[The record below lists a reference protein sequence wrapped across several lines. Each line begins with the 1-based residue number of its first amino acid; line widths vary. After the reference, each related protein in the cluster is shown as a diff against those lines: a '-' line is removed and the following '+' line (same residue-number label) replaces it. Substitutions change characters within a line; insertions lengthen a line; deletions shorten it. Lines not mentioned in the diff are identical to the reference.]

1 MTSRVE
7 PPAAPSAWTTRAR
20 VVYDR
25 VRRLDGGDR
34 RAALDRE
41 CGEDWTLHA
50 EVAALLA
57 HEAHPSLGHAPPTVA
72 VVGSGVPTELAADAI
87 PGFRI
92 RRLIGV
98 GGAGAVY
105 EAEQVSPRRTVA
117 LKVFRS
123 PAGDERLRQR
133 IAHEAEVL
141 ARLQH
146 PSVAQVHA
154 VHAGSSV
161 HGDVPWIAMELVQGT
176 PIDAWCRARGSTLR
190 ERVALLATVADAVG
204 HAHACG
210 VVHRDLKPSN
220 VLVTDAGLPKVV
232 DFGVART
239 LGEAPAVGTLHT
251 RDGDLVGTLAY
262 MSVEQVEG
270 VAGHVDT
277 RTDVH
282 ALGTMGFE
290 LLAGRLPRDPQWK
303 SLPAWA
309 EALRAPAPSLR
320 DVVDGVP
327 ADLALVIAKALEPER
342 DRRYAT
348 AQALADDLRRF
359 LAAQPVVARAPTR
372 AYLLRSFVR
381 RHRALVGGALATL
394 LALVGGLVVSLRFAL
409 ESDAQR
415 RRADREAEDVRREA
429 YRAQVGAASQGLVA
443 GDVFGTRAA
452 LDRAPPGLRGWEW
465 RHLDANIDRAARVVR
480 FAQPLGRWRAVA
492 GRTPRVAGG
501 TTDGGAVVLDADT
514 GAVVLRVDGAS
525 AVERGVFLAD
535 GRHLVLARAD
545 GSVERVDV
553 VTGAAATIAAAGRY
567 AGECDAL
574 DVARG
579 GRWLVESRRAADPRL
594 RVLDLETGSASF
606 LKAPDDWSWLGVA
619 VDDAGRRVVG
629 AAAHGAILLME
640 PGADGPRSR
649 VVSEHDH
656 VPLGVELDAEGRRI
670 VSWGEDRRAI
680 VADLVTGERRE
691 LFLHQ
696 QGVSS
701 AAWSADGRQI
711 ATWSSERVL
720 RLFDVA
726 DGRLVR
732 AIQAPEVEA
741 YARVRVRAGGDLE
754 VVDAHGL
761 HAWPSEP
768 DTDLDVLRGHRTLA
782 EGNRHPYLY
791 DVAFSPDG
799 RRLATA
805 GWDGAVRIWSVA
817 TCRTLAVLETP
828 GAVKS
833 VAWSPDGSA
842 LVTLGRPHH
851 LARFDAATGRR
862 TALVDDG
869 CTRMEGGLAFTSG
882 GSALLTPDEGTGGV
896 CVRDPVTLV
905 KRPGGV
911 AKGRVA
917 YSVAVHGDRF
927 VVGFGDGGWDLRRL
941 GEPVPTATFEPH
953 RRAPG
958 SVAISAD
965 GTLVASASDD
975 GLGRIAEAATG
986 VTRATLR
993 GHVGRVYAV
1002 AFSPDGTRVATG
1014 GDDGTIRVHDSVT
1027 GDELLVLRGHKAYV
1041 FALQFSPDGATIA
1054 SASGDNTARLWCT
1067 APLRA
1072 RVAQADAA
1080 RALEASVEDLVDAVL
1095 HDTPS
1100 PEAAVEALRKRPDL
1114 DPARRAAALDV
1125 ALRQLAPVVGAPRA
1139 N

>member
-20 VVYDR
+20 AVYDR
-25 VRRLDGGDR
+25 VRRLDGGER

-57 HEAHPSLGHAPPTVA
+57 HEAHPSLGHAKPSA
-72 VVGSGVPTELAADAI
+72 ALVGNGVPTELAPDAI
-87 PGFRI
+87 AGFRI

-154 VHAGSSV
+154 VHAGSAV

-190 ERVALLATVADAVG
+190 ERAALLATVADAVG

-282 ALGTMGFE
+282 ALGTLGFE

-303 SLPAWA
+303 SLPEWA
-309 EALRAPAPSLR
+309 EALRAPAPALR
-320 DVVDGVP
+320 DVVEGVP
-327 ADLALVIAKALEPER
+327 ADLSMVIAKALEPDR

-348 AQALADDLRRF
+348 AQAFADDLRRF
-359 LAAQPVVARAPTR
+359 LASQPVVARAPTK

-381 RHRALVGGALATL
+381 RHRALVGGVLATMVAL
-394 LALVGGLVVSLRFAL
+394 LGGLVVSVRFAL

-415 RRADREAEDVRREA
+415 RRADREAVDVRREA
-429 YRAQVGAASQGLVA
+429 YRAQVGAASHGLAA

-452 LDRAPPGLRGWEW
+452 LDRAPPALRGWEW

-480 FAQPLGRWRAVA
+480 FAQPLVRWRAVA
-492 GRTPRVAGG
+492 RRTPRVAGG
-501 TTDGGAVVLDADT
+501 TADGGAVVLDADS
-514 GAVVLRVDGAS
+514 GAVVVRVDGAS

-535 GRHLVLARAD
+535 GRHLVVARND
-545 GSVERVDV
+545 GSLERVDV
-553 VTGAAATIAAAGRY
+553 VTGGSEPLVAAGKY

-574 DVARG
+574 DVSRG
-579 GRWLVESRRAADPRL
+579 GRYLVESRRMSDPRV
-594 RVLDLETGSASF
+594 RILDLETKETAF
-606 LKAPDDWSWLGVA
+606 LRGPDDWTWMGIA
-619 VDDAGRRVVG
+619 VDDAGRRVIG
-629 AAAHGAILLME
+629 AAAHGAILLVQ
-640 PGADGPRSR
+640 PGADGPAAR
-649 VVSEHDH
+649 VVAEHDH
-656 VPLGVELDAEGRRI
+656 VPLGLELDPEGRRV

-680 VADLVTGERRE
+680 VADLVAGTRQE

-701 AAWSADGRQI
+701 AAWSPDGKQV
-711 ATWSSERVL
+711 ATWSAERIL
-720 RLFDVA
+720 RQFDAA

-732 AIQAPEVEA
+732 AIQAPEVEE
-741 YARVRVRAGGDLE
+741 YARVRVRESGDVE

-761 HAWPSEP
+761 HAWPAEA
-768 DTDLDVLRGHRTLA
+768 DTALDVLRGHRTLA

-805 GWDGAVRIWSVA
+805 GWDGTVRIWSVA
-817 TCRTLAVLETP
+817 TCRTLAVLEGP
-828 GAVKS
+828 GAVKA
-833 VAWSPDGSA
+833 VAWAPDGRS
-842 LVTLGRPHH
+842 LVALGRPHH
-851 LARFDAATGRR
+851 LARYDADTGRR
-862 TALVDDG
+862 LALVEDG
-869 CTRMEGGLAFTSG
+869 CTRMEGGLAFTPD
-882 GSALLTPDEGTGGV
+882 GSMLLTPDEGRGGV
-896 CVRDPVTLV
+896 CVRDPVTLE

-911 AKGRVA
+911 GKGRVA
-917 YSVAVHGDRF
+917 YSLAVRGDRF
-927 VVGFGDGGWDLRRL
+927 LAGFGDGGWDLRRIL
-941 GEPVPTATFEPH
+941 EQVPVATFEPH
-953 RRAPG
+953 RRALG
-958 SVAISAD
+958 AVAISAD
-965 GTLVASASDD
+965 GSLVAGASDD
-975 GLGRIAEAATG
+975 GLARIAEADSG
-986 VTRATLR
+986 LTRATLR

-1002 AFSPDGTRVATG
+1002 AFSPDGSRVATG
-1014 GDDGTIRVHDSVT
+1014 GDDGTIRVHDSAT

-1041 FALQFSPDGATIA
+1041 FALAFSPDGSTIA

-1067 APLRA
+1067 VPLRA
-1072 RVAQADAA
+1072 RVARADAA
-1080 RALEASVEDLVDAVL
+1080 RALEASVEALVDDVIHAEA
-1095 HDTPS
+1095 T
-1100 PEAAVEALRKRPDL
+1100 PEAAVAALRARPDL
-1114 DPARRAAALDV
+1114 DVPHRAAALDV
-1125 ALRQLAPVVGAPRA
+1125 ALRRLSPVVGAPRA

>member
-1 MTSRVE
+1 MTPRAE
-7 PPAAPSAWTTRAR
+7 PHATPSVWTTRAR
-20 VVYDR
+20 AVYDR

-57 HEAHPSLGHAPPTVA
+57 HEAHPSLGHAAPAAA

-105 EAEQVSPRRTVA
+105 EAEQLSPRRTVA

-176 PIDAWCRARGSTLR
+176 PIDAWCRARGSALR

-282 ALGTMGFE
+282 ALGTLGFE

-309 EALRAPAPSLR
+309 EALRAPAPALR
-320 DVVDGVP
+320 DVVDGMP
-327 ADLALVIAKALEPER
+327 ADLSLVIAKALEPER

-348 AQALADDLRRF
+348 AQAFADDLRRF
-359 LAAQPVVARAPTR
+359 LASQPVVARAPTK

-429 YRAQVGAASQGLVA
+429 YRAQVGAAAQGLAA

-452 LDRAPPGLRGWEW
+452 LDRAPPALRGWEW

-480 FAQPLGRWRAVA
+480 FAQPLVRWRAVA
-492 GRTPRVAGG
+492 SRTPRVAGG
-501 TTDGGAVVLDADT
+501 TADGGAIVVDADT
-514 GAVVLRVDGAS
+514 GAIVARVDGAS

-535 GRHLVLARAD
+535 GRHLVVARTD
-545 GSVERVDV
+545 GTLERVDV
-553 VTGAAATIAAAGRY
+553 VTGAAEPLVKGGTF

-574 DVARG
+574 DVSRN
-579 GRWLVESRRAADPRL
+579 GRYLVESRRMAAPRV
-594 RVLDLETGSASF
+594 RVLDLETKAATF
-606 LKAPDDWSWLGVA
+606 LAGPDDWTWLGIA

-629 AAAHGAILLME
+629 AAAHGAILLMQ
-640 PGADGPRSR
+640 PGADGAAAR
-649 VVSEHDH
+649 VVAEHDH
-656 VPLGVELDAEGRRI
+656 VPLGVELDPEARRV

-680 VADLVTGERRE
+680 VADLATGTRRE

-696 QGVSS
+696 QGASS
-701 AAWSADGRQI
+701 AAWSDDGKRI
-711 ATWSSERVL
+711 ATWSAERIL

-732 AIQAPEVEA
+732 ALQAPEVEPHA
-741 YARVRVRAGGDLE
+741 QVRVRPGGDLE
-754 VVDAHGL
+754 VVDARGL

-768 DTDLDVLRGHRTLA
+768 DTDLDVLRGHRSLA

-805 GWDGAVRIWSVA
+805 GWDGAVRVWSVA
-817 TCRTLAVLETP
+817 TCRTLAVLETT

-833 VAWSPDGSA
+833 VAWSPDGRSI
-842 LVTLGRPHH
+842 VTLGRPHH
-851 LARFDAATGRR
+851 LARYDADTGRR

-869 CTRMEGGLAFTSG
+869 ADRMEGGLAFTPD
-882 GSALLTPDEGTGGV
+882 GSALLTPSDPTGGL
-896 CVRDPVTLV
+896 CVRDAVTLV
-905 KRPGGV
+905 KRPGVVG
-911 AKGRVA
+911 KGRVTH
-917 YSVAVHGDRF
+917 SVAVHGDR
-927 VVGFGDGGWDLRRL
+927 VLAGFNDGGWDLRAI
-941 GEPVPTATFEPH
+941 GAAVPSATFEPH

-975 GLGRIAEAATG
+975 GLRRIAEASTG
-986 VTRATLR
+986 LTRATLR

-1014 GDDGTIRVHDSVT
+1014 GDDGTIRVHDSAT

-1041 FALQFSPDGATIA
+1041 FALAFSPDGSTIA
-1054 SASGDNTARLWCT
+1054 SASGDNTARLWCIT
-1067 APLRA
+1067 PLRA
-1072 RVAQADAA
+1072 RVAVADEAL
-1080 RALEASVEDLVDAVL
+1080 ALEAAVEDLVEAVIHDAA
-1095 HDTPS
+1095 T
-1100 PEAAVEALRKRPDL
+1100 PEAAVAVLRARPDL
-1114 DPARRAAALDV
+1114 DARRRAAALDV
-1125 ALRQLAPVVGAPRA
+1125 ALRLLAPVVGAPRA

>member
-7 PPAAPSAWTTRAR
+7 PPAAPSVWTTRAR
-20 VVYDR
+20 AVYDR

-57 HEAHPSLGHAPPTVA
+57 HEAHPSLGHPAHAVPVA
-72 VVGSGVPTELAADAI
+72 GSGVPTELAADAI
-87 PGFRI
+87 AGFRI

-303 SLPAWA
+303 SLPEWA
-309 EALRAPAPSLR
+309 EALRAPAPALR
-320 DVVDGVP
+320 DVVEGVP
-327 ADLALVIAKALEPER
+327 SDLSMVIAKALAPER

-348 AQALADDLRRF
+348 AQAFADDLRRF
-359 LAAQPVVARAPTR
+359 LAAEPVVARAPTK

-394 LALVGGLVVSLRFAL
+394 LALVGGIVVSVRFAL
-409 ESDAQR
+409 ESGAQR

-452 LDRAPPGLRGWEW
+452 LDRAPHALRGWEW

-480 FAQPLGRWRAVA
+480 FAQPLARWRAVA
-492 GRTPRVAGG
+492 RRTPRVAGG
-501 TTDGGAVVLDADT
+501 TADGGAVVLDADT
-514 GAVVLRVDGAS
+514 GAVVVRVDGTS

-535 GRHLVLARAD
+535 GRHLVVARHD
-545 GSVERVDV
+545 GSLERVDV
-553 VTGAAATIAAAGRY
+553 VTGASQPLAQAGAY
-567 AGECDAL
+567 AGECDAI

-579 GRWLVESRRAADPRL
+579 GRYLVESRRNTAPRV
-594 RVLDLETGSASF
+594 RVLDLETGAATF
-606 LKAPDDWSWLGVA
+606 LKGPDDWTWLGIA

-629 AAAHGAILLME
+629 AAAHGAILLLE
-640 PGADGPRSR
+640 PGADGPRAR

-656 VPLGVELDAEGRRI
+656 VPLGVELDPAGQRI

-680 VADLVTGERRE
+680 VADLATGTRQE

-701 AAWSADGRQI
+701 AAWSPDGKQLV
-711 ATWSSERVL
+711 TWSSERIL
-720 RLFDVA
+720 RLFDAA

-732 AIQAPEVEA
+732 AIQAPEVEE
-741 YARVRVRAGGDLE
+741 YARVRMREGGDLE

-761 HAWPSEP
+761 HAWPMAP
-768 DTDLDVLRGHRTLA
+768 DTAFDVLRGHRTLA

-805 GWDGAVRIWSVA
+805 GWDGTVRIWSVA

-828 GAVKS
+828 GAVKA
-833 VAWSPDGSA
+833 VAWSPDGKA
-842 LVTLGRPHH
+842 LVTLGRPTH
-851 LARFDAATGRR
+851 LARFDTATGRR
-862 TALVDDG
+862 TAVVDDG
-869 CTRMEGGLAFTSG
+869 CARMEGGLVFTPDGSG
-882 GSALLTPDEGTGGV
+882 LLTPNEGPGGL
-896 CVRDPVTLV
+896 CLRDPVTLA
-905 KRPGGV
+905 KRPGGT

-917 YSVAVHGDRF
+917 YNVAVHGDQCLA
-927 VVGFGDGGWDLRRL
+927 GFADGGWDLRAIGAR
-941 GEPVPTATFEPH
+941 VPTATFEPH
-953 RRAPG
+953 KRAVG
-958 SVAISAD
+958 SVAVSAD

-975 GLGRIAEAATG
+975 GLGRLSEAATG
-986 VTRATLR
+986 LTRATLR

-1014 GDDGTIRVHDSVT
+1014 GDDGTIRVHDCAT

-1041 FALQFSPDGATIA
+1041 FALRFSPDGSTIA

-1067 APLRA
+1067 VPLRA
-1072 RVAQADAA
+1072 RVARADAA
-1080 RALEASVEDLVDAVL
+1080 RALEAAVEDLVEA
-1095 HDTPS
+1095 TIQEAAT
-1100 PEAAVEALRKRPDL
+1100 PEAAIEALRTRPDL
-1114 DPARRAAALDV
+1114 DAAHRDAALDV
-1125 ALRQLAPVVGAPRA
+1125 ALRQPAPVVGAPRA